1 MADVVLVKDFRLA
14 KAGHMDWREQPFNI
28 RDQKPQKQLSTYPP
42 FSATRSSQGSCKQFP
57 ANLYQ
62 VQPKKVK
69 FICSYGGTFL
79 PRPSDGELRYVGGE
93 RHLVQI
99 NRDMSWSELTCK
111 TMKLI
116 RRDHTIKYH
125 LPGEQLSMLISIASD
140 DDLRNMIDECVVLE
154 ASRERLTMYLL
165 SANNDEHNAHLL
177 ATHSLS
183 SDAEKEAHFI
193 ALVNGLTRPTPAS
206 RMQSLGSNST
216 NDLDQVT
223 FLASLEEEVSL
234 HIKGKPSRRII
245 VEPPKASSGPL
256 EKKLPTP
263 SFLTRM
269 AKKDKVQNSQGNLF
283 APSRKVTGVHFGP
296 TVPSQSACAGNR
308 EPGSSYQAISRH
320 QPHLQRTST
329 SMMEKGHQAVGA
341 QEKESSREGL
351 LIPPENSSVNI
362 SSLSSN
368 SNSPAPNTDRSVFEV
383 PEPSSRGSQKTANQQ
398 PNSDN
403 NKMRPERHSIHDEGI
418 SHSAAEPLSK
428 STNFQLKN
436 KMEMTE
442 DRSESASPMQRHDG
456 AGISSKMHNQENSVT
471 TNTTKKQQPVVTIM
485 CNSTPKKD
493 HSSKPTSDSDETLLS
508 SSFTSSDKTTE
519 LKPNTLVRAL
529 SERQQ
534 ERPNEQSSKT
544 IKSRSVG
551 ADRNSPHIIVLAQET
566 KDNSTP
572 LISEL
577 EEHETKNAEQSLLN
591 NVAVDAGLTSNVQ
604 IISNEDLEDLRE
616 MGSGA
621 FGTVF
626 HGKWKGTDV
635 AIKRIKNSCFM
646 LPSPQADK
654 LIAEFWR
661 EAAIISK
668 LHHPNILAFY
678 GVVNNGPG
686 ETLATV
692 TEFMVNGSL
701 KKVLLRKG
709 KHLDWR
715 KRIMVAMDAAIGMEY
730 LHSKDIVHF
739 DLKCDNLLVNVNDP
753 SRPICKVADFGLSK
767 MKQATLVSGGMR
779 GTLPWMAPEL
789 LTLSGTKVS
798 EKIDVYS
805 FGIVMWEI
813 LTGEDPYDGMHYGGV
828 IGGILSNTLRP
839 PVPASCH
846 PEWRKLMEQCW
857 STEPERRPSFTEV
870 ASRLQAILEASK
882 QG

>member
-1 MADVVLVKDFRLA
+1 MKQSD
-14 KAGHMDWREQPFNI
+14 GHMDWREQVFTI
-28 RDQKPQKQLSTYPP
+28 REQKPQKQPHP
-42 FSATRSSQGSCKQFP
+42 FSGTSSFQQFP
-57 ANLYQ
+57 PSAYQ
-62 VQPKKVK
+62 AQQRKIK

-99 NRDMSWSELTCK
+99 NRDMSWRELTCK

-116 RRDHTIKYH
+116 RQDHTIKYH

-140 DDLRNMIDECVVLE
+140 DDLRNMIDECAVLE
-154 ASRERLTMYLL
+154 ASRERLTMYLF
-165 SANNDEHNAHLL
+165 SATDDDHSVHFLASHL
-177 ATHSLS
+177 

-193 ALVNGLTRPTPAS
+193 ALVNGLIRPTVVS

-216 NDLDQVT
+216 NDLDQLP
-223 FLASLEEEVSL
+223 FGIKEARLLAGTEEEDFL
-234 HIKGKPSRRII
+234 HIKSKPSRRIA
-245 VEPPKASSGPL
+245 VELPTASSGPL
-256 EKKLPTP
+256 ETTLPTP

-269 AKKDKVQNSQGNLF
+269 AKKDKVQNSKGNL
-283 APSRKVTGVHFGP
+283 ATPGRKITGVHFCP
-296 TVPSQSACAGNR
+296 SVP
-308 EPGSSYQAISRH
+308 PGSAHAANQGAGSYPAVSRH
-320 QPHLQRTST
+320 QPELQRTST
-329 SMMEKGHQAVGA
+329 SIAEKGHQATGA
-341 QEKESSREGL
+341 QEKGSPRKGL
-351 LIPPENSSVNI
+351 LIPLENSGVNVP
-362 SSLSSN
+362 SLN
-368 SNSPAPNTDRSVFEV
+368 SGNNSPAPHTNRSVFEV
-383 PEPSSRGSQKTANQQ
+383 PEPSSRSSEKMVNQQ
-398 PNSDN
+398 AGSEN
-403 NKMRPERHSIHDEGI
+403 NKMRPEKHSAQGEG
-418 SHSAAEPLSK
+418 STTHSAAETLRN
-428 STNFQLKN
+428 STNLQLQD

-442 DRSESASPMQRHDG
+442 DRPESASPMQCHG
-456 AGISSKMHNQENSVT
+456 GSGISSNLLTSEKSVATNSM
-471 TNTTKKQQPVVTIM
+471 KRQQPAVPMTCSNI
-485 CNSTPKKD
+485 PKRD
-493 HSSKPTSDSDETLLS
+493 HSSKPNSNSSEILLS
-508 SSFTSSDKTTE
+508 SSFTSSDKAIE
-519 LKPNTLVRAL
+519 QKPNTLVRAL

-534 ERPNEQSSKT
+534 ERPNEKSSKT
-544 IKSRSVG
+544 IKSWSVG
-551 ADRNSPHIIVLAQET
+551 ADSNSPQVIVPSQEA
-566 KDNSTP
+566 KDNGAP

-577 EEHETKNAEQSLLN
+577 EEHETEISEQGILKNA
-591 NVAVDAGLTSNVQ
+591 VVDRGLISDVQ

-626 HGKWKGTDV
+626 HGKWRGTDV

-654 LIAEFWR
+654 LVTEFWR

-678 GVVNNGPG
+678 GVVNNGP
-686 ETLATV
+686 EATLATV

-701 KKVLLRKG
+701 KKVLLRKD
-709 KHLDWR
+709 KNLDWR
-715 KRIMVAMDAAIGMEY
+715 KRIMLAMDAAIGMEY

-739 DLKCDNLLVNVNDP
+739 DLKCDNLLVNVKDP

-789 LTLSGTKVS
+789 LTMSSTKVS

-839 PVPASCH
+839 AVPASCH

-870 ASRLQAILEASK
+870 ASRLHAILEASRSECL
-882 QG
+882 